1 MLQAVLPFTSNIYL
15 EVGILGLV
23 MFAAGAL
30 RRRLQLRGLGTA
42 GLVLATFAVLMLVSR
57 LTFSVV
63 VGAVFLIMLFYGQ
76 VNHLPP
82 S

>member
-1 MLQAVLPFTSNIYL
+1 MLQAALPFTSNVYL

-23 MFAAGAL
+23 MYAAGAL

-42 GLVLATFAVLMLVSR
+42 GLVLATFVVLLLVSR
-57 LTFSVV
+57 LTFSLVM
-63 VGAVFLIMLFYGQ
+63 GALFVAMLFYCQ
-76 VNHLPP
+76 MHNLPP

>member
-1 MLQAVLPFTSNIYL
+1 MLQAALPFTSNVYL

-23 MFAAGAL
+23 MYAAGAL

-42 GLVLATFAVLMLVSR
+42 GLVLATFVVLLLVSR
-57 LTFSVV
+57 LTFSLVM
-63 VGAVFLIMLFYGQ
+63 GALFVAMLFYGQ
-76 VNHLPP
+76 MHSLPP

>member
-1 MLQAVLPFTSNIYL
+1 MLQAALPFTSNIYL

-57 LTFSVV
+57 LTFSMVME
-63 VGAVFLIMLFYGQ
+63 AVFVATLLYAQ
-76 VNHLPP
+76 VSHLPP

>member
-1 MLQAVLPFTSNIYL
+1 MLQAALPFTSNIYL

-42 GLVLATFAVLMLVSR
+42 GLVLATFVVLMLVSR

-63 VGAVFLIMLFYGQ
+63 MGAVFIVMLFYAQ